1 MFIKYNSFNI
11 IFLIIFISLFLLYSQ
26 NQRTISSLYFPNILT
41 LLNHKIIMVAQDGI
55 HYFNSDLTNEDFS
68 KKVIFEK
75 QIESNDMNSKTA
87 IAQFSSEEGGYIIV
101 LALDIIYFL
110 DSEGLLINS
119 KNLSNSIDG
128 EHYCVTPYKNE
139 NYKLHYIITFP
150 ISDKNYKNFTM
161 IYYIYNIKDNSNNE
175 RGSKIIRGLV
185 ESTNTNPS
193 SLTGVTCLLLS
204 HPSINNNI
212 ITCFYSVSYGIEIH
226 SKSFDPEKGLDEI
239 TYLSHYY
246 HNSSETRIIS
256 YISAVTNENKQKI
269 FIYYLNIQPFYLIFD
284 FDNYFSQ
291 PIAIIEEINYSV
303 MSSYYLTKLFY
314 IRQTHEIICTLS
326 YNSNCRKLIM
336 IFNKEFTFKGKI
348 EISPTE
354 CYNTFS

>member
-41 LLNHKIIMVAQDGI
+41 LLNHNIIMVAQDGI

-139 NYKLHYIITFP
+139 NY
-150 ISDKNYKNFTM
+150 
-161 IYYIYNIKDNSNNE
+161 E
-175 RGSKIIRGLV
+175 
-185 ESTNTNPS
+185 
-193 SLTGVTCLLLS
+193 
-204 HPSINNNI
+204 
-212 ITCFYSVSYGIEIH
+212 
-226 SKSFDPEKGLDEI
+226 
-239 TYLSHYY
+239 
-246 HNSSETRIIS
+246 
-256 YISAVTNENKQKI
+256 
-269 FIYYLNIQPFYLIFD
+269 
-284 FDNYFSQ
+284 
-291 PIAIIEEINYSV
+291 
-303 MSSYYLTKLFY
+303 
-314 IRQTHEIICTLS
+314 
-326 YNSNCRKLIM
+326 RKLILG
-336 IFNKEFTFKGKI
+336 I
-348 EISPTE
+348 
-354 CYNTFS
+354 YL